1 LCCGLGQFEN
11 ALLGATEDDQ
21 SVTVSIQCDEFNVGT
36 SALVKNDEQLK
47 SGCDDDYAFI
57 DIRTWRAK
65 GVLPIPFHGE
75 EKLVSYE
82 FSSSDEE
89 AEAGENDDAE

>member
-1 LCCGLGQFEN
+1 LDE
-11 ALLGATEDDQ
+11 
-21 SVTVSIQCDEFNVGT
+21 SVDEQVRNEMSWSSFVSAVNVGT

-47 SGCDDDYAFI
+47 SGDDDDYAFI
-57 DIRTWRAK
+57 DIQSWRAK

-82 FSSSDEE
+82 FGSSDEQTD
-89 AEAGENDDAE
+89 AGEDDEDDEDDEDAE